1 MKNRFIKFF
10 IIFIIF
16 VAIAGC
22 GKKRQNKNQMFS
34 TTKSV
39 KDTIEEE
46 MKKEQEKKEQEKKE
60 NAENEK
66 ALKNDFQAT
75 EEDVKEINE
84 DKNEENKKAENV
96 GGENQKDIDYD
107 LTEMNS
113 DMIYAT
119 VFMVVQDP
127 ESYAGKTFKI
137 YGNSYT
143 FPTTE
148 GKSMTHYCLIKDALA
163 CCAQGLEFISSNSD
177 EKYPDDGDE
186 IVVTGTLES
195 YTVEDIPM
203 PLCRLVNA
211 KIEKKTNEK

>member
-46 MKKEQEKKEQEKKE
+46 MKKEEEKKEK
-60 NAENEK
+60 AENEK

-96 GGENQKDIDYD
+96 GEENQKDIDYD

-211 KIEKKTNEK
+211 KIEKKTGCIIFVGE

>member
-46 MKKEQEKKEQEKKE
+46 MKKEQEKKE

-84 DKNEENKKAENV
+84 NKNEENKEAENV
-96 GGENQKDIDYD
+96 GEENTKDIDYD

-137 YGNSYT
+137 YGNTYT

>member
-34 TTKSV
+34 STKSV

-46 MKKEQEKKEQEKKE
+46 MKKEQEKKE

-211 KIEKKTNEK
+211 KIEKKTNAK

>member
-46 MKKEQEKKEQEKKE
+46 MKKEQEKKE
-60 NAENEK
+60 NVENEK
-66 ALKNDFQAT
+66 ALKNNFQAT

-84 DKNEENKKAENV
+84 DKNEENKKAINL

-211 KIEKKTNEK
+211 KIEKKTNAK

>member
-46 MKKEQEKKEQEKKE
+46 MKKEQEKKE

-211 KIEKKTNEK
+211 KIEKKTSEK

>member
-46 MKKEQEKKEQEKKE
+46 MKKEQEKKE

-84 DKNEENKKAENV
+84 DKNEEKKKAENV

-186 IVVTGTLES
+186 IIVTGTLES

-211 KIEKKTNEK
+211 KIEKKTNAK

>member
-46 MKKEQEKKEQEKKE
+46 MKKEQEKKE

-84 DKNEENKKAENV
+84 DKNEENKKAENE

-211 KIEKKTNEK
+211 KIEKKTSEK

>member
-22 GKKRQNKNQMFS
+22 GKKRQIKNQMFS

-46 MKKEQEKKEQEKKE
+46 MKKEEEKKE

-84 DKNEENKKAENV
+84 DKNEEKKKAENV
-96 GGENQKDIDYD
+96 DGENKKDIDYD

>member
-22 GKKRQNKNQMFS
+22 GKKKQNKNQMFS

-46 MKKEQEKKEQEKKE
+46 MKKEQEKKE

-96 GGENQKDIDYD
+96 GEENQKDIDYD

-211 KIEKKTNEK
+211 KIEKKTSEK

>member
-46 MKKEQEKKEQEKKE
+46 MKKEQEKKE

-84 DKNEENKKAENV
+84 EKNEENQKAENV

-163 CCAQGLEFISSNSD
+163 CCAQGLEFISSNSN

-211 KIEKKTNEK
+211 KIEKKTTEK

>member
-1 MKNRFIKFF
+1 MKKRFIKFF

-22 GKKRQNKNQMFS
+22 GKKRQTGNQMFS

-39 KDTIEEE
+39 KDTIEDE
-46 MKKEQEKKEQEKKE
+46 MKKEEQKKE
-60 NAENEK
+60 NAENKK
-66 ALKNDFQAT
+66 ALKDDFQAT
-75 EEDVKEINE
+75 EEDVKKISE
-84 DKNEENKKAENV
+84 DKNEENEKAENV
-96 GGENQKDIDYD
+96 GEENKKDIDYD

-211 KIEKKTNEK
+211 KIEKKISDK

>member
-46 MKKEQEKKEQEKKE
+46 MKKEQEKKE

-143 FPTTE
+143 FPTIE

-211 KIEKKTNEK
+211 KIEKKTTEK

>member
-46 MKKEQEKKEQEKKE
+46 MKKEEEKKEK
-60 NAENEK
+60 AENEK

-84 DKNEENKKAENV
+84 DKNEENKEAENV
-96 GGENQKDIDYD
+96 GEENQKDIDYD

-137 YGNSYT
+137 YGNTYT

-211 KIEKKTNEK
+211 KIEKKINEK

>member
-22 GKKRQNKNQMFS
+22 GKKRQIKNQMFS

-46 MKKEQEKKEQEKKE
+46 MKKEEEKKE

-84 DKNEENKKAENV
+84 DKNEEKKKAENV
-96 GGENQKDIDYD
+96 DGENKKDIDYD

-211 KIEKKTNEK
+211 KIEKKTSEK

>member
-22 GKKRQNKNQMFS
+22 GKKRQIKNQMFS

-46 MKKEQEKKEQEKKE
+46 MKKEQEKKE

-163 CCAQGLEFISSNSD
+163 CCAQGLEFISSNGD

>member
-46 MKKEQEKKEQEKKE
+46 MKKEEEKKE

-96 GGENQKDIDYD
+96 GEENQKDIDYD